1 MSKKWKPGE
10 SDKAKE
16 IRSTLFQ
23 ALIKHGMSDNRLD
36 CLDFVFETLLVSASG
51 CFAAGMTQEEALEFF
66 EAALKDVFSTALLS
80 TIPGLKGGVEA

>member
-10 SDKAKE
+10 SDKSKE
-16 IRSTLFQ
+16 IRSVLFQ

-51 CFAAGMTQEEALEFF
+51 CFAAGMTKEEARRRLTSSPQSTSGS
-66 EAALKDVFSTALLS
+66 LKASTRQ
-80 TIPGLKGGVEA
+80 I